1 MNEEEIDK
9 LYFDLEPIEA
19 VLSIFSSLEQDANSI
34 YVSILAADYWMKIV
48 QIRNQLKKKLEN
60 LPLSHKKA
68 KGFYSSIIVFA
79 IFAIKS
85 NCLFVAFE
93 HISSS
98 CLR

>member
-48 QIRNQLKKKLEN
+48 QIRSQLKKKLEN
-60 LPLSHKKA
+60 LTP
-68 KGFYSSIIVFA
+68 
-79 IFAIKS
+79 
-85 NCLFVAFE
+85 
-93 HISSS
+93 
-98 CLR
+98 

>member
-1 MNEEEIDK
+1 MIVMNEEEIDK

-60 LPLSHKKA
+60 LTP
-68 KGFYSSIIVFA
+68 
-79 IFAIKS
+79 
-85 NCLFVAFE
+85 
-93 HISSS
+93 
-98 CLR
+98 

>member
-60 LPLSHKKA
+60 LTP
-68 KGFYSSIIVFA
+68 
-79 IFAIKS
+79 
-85 NCLFVAFE
+85 
-93 HISSS
+93 
-98 CLR
+98 